1 MTMATG
7 RSEPETELDVDREAE
22 AEPGATASPA
32 ELAAFYDR
40 HDLTELPPG
49 EPVEVA
55 PARRPMVSRSVRLDL
70 QVMRRLEAAAD
81 RRGVGV
87 TQLMRE
93 WVLDRLAA
101 EERGGR
107 RGEDIAAELERL
119 ARELRGSAGGDS
131 RGSSR
136 GGASGGSA
144 DVS

>member
-7 RSEPETELDVDREAE
+7 RSEPETELEVDREAE
-22 AEPGATASPA
+22 AEPGATASLA

-49 EPVEVA
+49 EPVEVE
-55 PARRPMVSRSVRLDL
+55 PARRPMVSRSLRLDL
-70 QVMRRLEAAAD
+70 QVMRRLEAVAV

-101 EERGGR
+101 EERGGG
-107 RGEDIAAELERL
+107 RGESIAAELERL
-119 ARELRGSAGGDS
+119 ARELRGSAGGGSKGGAS
-131 RGSSR
+131 RGST
-136 GGASGGSA
+136 